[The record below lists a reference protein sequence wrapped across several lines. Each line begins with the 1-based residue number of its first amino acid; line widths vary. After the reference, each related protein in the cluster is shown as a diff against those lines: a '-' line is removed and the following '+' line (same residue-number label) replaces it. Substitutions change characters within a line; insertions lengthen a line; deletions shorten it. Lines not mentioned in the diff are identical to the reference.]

1 MKRTA
6 ITLLLIAVAASAE
19 AQSMYDALRYS
30 ENNYEGTARTMAM
43 GNAFTALG
51 GDLGSVNI
59 NPAGSAVAR
68 YSQVTITPGVAVSVS
83 TAGGTSPD
91 YFSKSYRTPMGRFNL
106 PNIGFSVNFDTNMSY
121 GIKNWSMGF
130 TVNRTNTYQD
140 DMFTKGLNSTTSF
153 AGAMATFAAGIN
165 VNDLILANDGSYDP
179 YYDSGIPFDVILA
192 YESGI
197 ISDIYNDRGTE
208 DVSDDWTTGL
218 DYAGVTENYYE
229 KDPSAG
235 TGEIDI
241 ENIGLNGNT
250 INQIYSRRITGY
262 KYDYVFN
269 WAANISDVV
278 YIGANLGI
286 TSLSYNQE
294 YYIKENSGG
303 DASDYSLFQTQ
314 FNSLRYNNLYSATG
328 VGVYG
333 KFGILVTPGNGLRL
347 GAAIQTPTATT
358 IRERWSANA
367 SVTTYSDSYGNGDAE
382 TPESSYQYELRSPFR
397 FNVGAAYTFGSF
409 AVVSADYEMANYRG
423 MYIHESKTNDNSNF
437 DAVNSSIKERM
448 GVSHMFR
455 AGVEIKPFSS
465 LAVRAGYGLTTSPEK
480 LYNESG
486 SLEYSHQ
493 LARKPLTAMTHRF
506 AAGLGYS
513 SSGSFFADLAVQATR
528 YADEYIYPYDYY
540 LLNGNDVVID
550 YSKNTPEILNRRWLV
565 NILLTVGFR
574 F

>member
-1 MKRTA
+1 M
-6 ITLLLIAVAASAE
+6 
-19 AQSMYDALRYS
+19 
-30 ENNYEGTARTMAM
+30 
-43 GNAFTALG
+43 
-51 GDLGSVNI
+51 
-59 NPAGSAVAR
+59 
-68 YSQVTITPGVAVSVS
+68 
-83 TAGGTSPD
+83 
-91 YFSKSYRTPMGRFNL
+91 
-106 PNIGFSVNFDTNMSY
+106 
-121 GIKNWSMGF
+121 
-130 TVNRTNTYQD
+130 
-140 DMFTKGLNSTTSF
+140 
-153 AGAMATFAAGIN
+153 
-165 VNDLILANDGSYDP
+165 
-179 YYDSGIPFDVILA
+179 
-192 YESGI
+192 
-197 ISDIYNDRGTE
+197 
-208 DVSDDWTTGL
+208 
-218 DYAGVTENYYE
+218 
-229 KDPSAG
+229 
-235 TGEIDI
+235 
-241 ENIGLNGNT
+241 
-250 INQIYSRRITGY
+250 
-262 KYDYVFN
+262 
-269 WAANISDVV
+269 
-278 YIGANLGI
+278 
-286 TSLSYNQE
+286 
-294 YYIKENSGG
+294 
-303 DASDYSLFQTQ
+303 
-314 FNSLRYNNLYSATG
+314 
-328 VGVYG
+328 YG

-367 SVTTYSDSYGNGDAE
+367 SMTTYSDSYGNGDAE
-382 TPESSYQYELRSPFR
+382 TPESSYQYELLRSPFR

-423 MYIHESKTNDNSNF
+423 MYIHESETNDNSNF